1 MGAWAEGQTVGN
13 LSGVFLFFA
22 GFAYGNYCPFCFS
35 AIVSFVNQ

>member
-22 GFAYGNYCPFCFS
+22 GFAYGNYWPFSFS
-35 AIVSFVNQ
+35 MLVFYVNQ

>member
-22 GFAYGNYCPFCFS
+22 VFAYGNYCPF
-35 AIVSFVNQ
+35 SFWRSVFYVNQ